1 MTTTT
6 KEKKAEY
13 DKKRRQEN
21 PEYYSKKA
29 MEWSKANRE
38 KVLLSSK
45 KNWYK
50 TKYGITLEEYNQKLE
65 SQQYCCAI
73 CKQHESNFAR
83 KLAVDHNHET
93 GQIRDLLCPKCN
105 LAFGYVNEDIT
116 ILENMISYVHRHT
129 LCKT

>member
-1 MTTTT
+1 MTTT

-21 PEYYSKKA
+21 PEYYTQKA

-50 TKYGITLEEYNQKLE
+50 TKYGITIEEYEQKLE
-65 SQQYCCAI
+65 NQNHCCAI
-73 CKQHESNFAR
+73 CNKHESNFAR
-83 KLAVDHNHET
+83 KLAVDHCHTTNK
-93 GQIRDLLCPKCN
+93 IRDLLCPKCN
-105 LAFGYVNEDIT
+105 LAFGYVDEDIT
-116 ILENMISYVHRHT
+116 ILENMISYAHRHT

>member
-1 MTTTT
+1 MTTT

-38 KVLLSSK
+38 KVLISSK

-50 TKYGITLEEYNQKLE
+50 TKYGLTLEEYDQKLKE
-65 SQQYCCAI
+65 QNDCCAI
-73 CKQHESNFAR
+73 CSKHKSEFVRS
-83 KLAVDHNHET
+83 LAVDHNHIT
-93 GQIRDLLCPKCN
+93 GKIRGLLCPKCN

-116 ILENMISYVHRHT
+116 ILEKMILYAKRYT
-129 LCKT
+129 LS